1 MLGLVD
7 RIQEE
12 RRRAGLAE
20 HLERHYGVRVAG
32 TSRLDQDVY
41 HVDLA
46 GAPDWVARV
55 FPPARPREA
64 VAGDAGILRRLEEA
78 GFPAERCAVPEPV
91 SDLDDEGTVLV
102 TAFVEGERARD
113 GRTYAYLGALLG
125 RLHAATGA
133 ARPGALSRPGGA
145 WHHVC
150 PQGTLDD
157 ELDAATDLLS
167 RLEQRL
173 PPRDRAR
180 AVSLRRQLLD
190 IDLRGLPEALLHPD
204 FVPVN
209 TIVTADDHRVLV
221 DWAGAGRGPRIWS
234 LGFLLYATGGS
245 PRLIELV
252 ASRYARHV
260 EVTEEELAALPD
272 AILERPLVFAA
283 WHAAHRE
290 RPFLQFA
297 REIAE
302 ARRDARRI
310 AAAAAPTLQIGPGT
324 TDR

>member
-1 MLGLVD
+1 VD
-7 RIQEE
+7 RILEE
-12 RRRAGLAE
+12 RRKARLVE
-20 HLERHYGVRVAG
+20 HLERRHAVRVAG
-32 TSRLDQDVY
+32 ASRLDQDVY
-41 HVDLA
+41 RIDLD
-46 GAPDWVARV
+46 GGPDWVARV
-55 FPPARPREA
+55 FPPARAREA
-64 VAGDAGILRRLEEA
+64 VAGDASILRRLEEA
-78 GFPAERCAVPEPV
+78 GFPAERCAVPEAV
-91 SDLDDEGTVLV
+91 SDLDEDGTVLV
-102 TAFVEGERARD
+102 TTFVEGERARD
-113 GRTYAYLGALLG
+113 GRSYAYLGALLG
-125 RLHAATGA
+125 RLHAATGT
-133 ARPGALSRPGGA
+133 ARSGVLSRPGGA

-150 PQGTLDD
+150 PQGALED
-157 ELDAATDLLS
+157 ELDAAAALLGG
-167 RLEQRL
+167 LVGRL

-209 TIVTADDHRVLV
+209 TIVTVDDRRVLV
-221 DWAGAGRGPRIWS
+221 DWAGAGRGPRVWS

-283 WHAAHRE
+283 WHAAHRA
-290 RPFLQFA
+290 RPFLQIE

-310 AAAAAPTLQIGPGT
+310 ATAAAQTL
-324 TDR
+324 RL